1 MFLLHFSL
9 ESWVRLG
16 CAGGSCTWAM
26 YMIKDLVSK
35 FINGPSRLLQS
46 LLSPISACGL
56 FFLKSSQPACCMWG
70 YWKEGRGGRGKAK
83 IMRWLSIE
91 GVRSQARC
99 LMTEWE
105 LLHQVQQLLQSV
117 ANEHFERR
125 QGCPGREMPTSLS
138 SPADGFSCESK
149 QLPIL
154 GTFWLFRSLETGC
167 CPGGGSPSPLGS
179 PVCFYSEPLLMSLK
193 KGHIHNQKRPHTNRG
208 HIQNFNVQKW
218 SDKSALFLIILGF
231 YRGFLWQCSILIP
244 TPLYHVALPHL
255 KTILK
260 SRTVAP
266 KLFCIGLPLF
276 EARYRKWSTRT
287 CCRLAKRISRKKAD
301 AEMGESKL
309 CSSLEGPFLNF
320 ETRSLI
326 MYMDHV
332 HEPPAQ
338 PSRTQLSRVKCDKNA
353 IPWS

>member
-1 MFLLHFSL
+1 
-9 ESWVRLG
+9 
-16 CAGGSCTWAM
+16 
-26 YMIKDLVSK
+26 
-35 FINGPSRLLQS
+35 
-46 LLSPISACGL
+46 
-56 FFLKSSQPACCMWG
+56 
-70 YWKEGRGGRGKAK
+70 
-83 IMRWLSIE
+83 
-91 GVRSQARC
+91 
-99 LMTEWE
+99 MTEWE
-105 LLHQVQQLLQSV
+105 LLDRVRQLLQSV
-117 ANEHFERR
+117 ANEHFKRR
-125 QGCPGREMPTSLS
+125 QGDMPTSLS
-138 SPADGFSCESK
+138 SPAYGFSCESK

-208 HIQNFNVQKW
+208 HIQNFNVEKW

-276 EARYRKWSTRT
+276 EARYRKWSIQFVFANNVE
-287 CCRLAKRISRKKAD
+287 LDLKK
-301 AEMGESKL
+301 MRYLKYHMRRRHSL
-309 CSSLEGPFLNF
+309 SSFL
-320 ETRSLI
+320 RSHHSLLLQHKI
-326 MYMDHV
+326 FC
-332 HEPPAQ
+332 Q
-338 PSRTQLSRVKCDKNA
+338 
-353 IPWS
+353 